1 LGATPGTDAFI
12 GGEGASYGLNGRSAL
27 LLIAKQGG
35 APERARRRLVA
46 PMAHPFLCAGRG
58 LVNRDL
64 DPGAR
69 EE

>member
-46 PMAHPFLCAGRG
+46 PMAHPAWSVSKGR
-58 LVNRDL
+58 
-64 DPGAR
+64 R
-69 EE
+69 ERV